1 MPHPNPTMALHMLEF
16 CRFIYRAYAQTCVY
30 PMDPFFESH
39 GEGKWQGARDRLIE
53 WIHTSLGSPKDLWKF
68 DPIEYDLEHTP
79 HPRRGVVYRGGTGKE
94 PFILFHPRPLDK
106 KIGEA
111 AGFDL
116 TGKPL
121 ESHVIADQSST
132 WRCCHF
138 QGKTGMTQTHPTA
151 GWPSW
156 MGACIYD
163 PTNKTMVVVFRGS
176 RSGSGGRALAQ
187 AQAKSA
193 GNPDWVTDMNHLKGV
208 EVERLRNATLSCGFW
223 YAYESCVPS
232 LEAAFHAALGGGQLE
247 QVFYTGHS
255 LGGALAQ
262 CAYVDM
268 AGGTFAKKTM
278 DRVRTTLPIHCYAIS
293 APPICLGEKSKQT
306 IEFCIDD
313 LNIYHY
319 FAAKDSVHDSPEVSF
334 SGASMASSMT
344 SKVTHPKT
352 KPLHLGTEIKLDCKE
367 GFPDAHEPL
376 VVHKGIVKAIKK
388 EEQRTVPPDPEFW
401 PLFDFSPL
409 VPWGRVVKC
418 TSGLEAA
425 LIHAL
430 GFSTSKAAAEARANQ
445 WSSVA
450 KIKHDG
456 GFAKVGFA
464 DGEAFDYFDDAC
476 KLLHELGNPFG
487 CDSPLE
493 KSDRVKEIRSALIK
507 HYLGAGS
514 HKASSSCV
522 WTLLQHIS
530 VRQHEAGLH

>member
-1 MPHPNPTMALHMLEF
+1 MPHPNFTMALHMLEF

-30 PMDPFFESH
+30 PMDPFFEAH

-53 WIHTSLGSPKDLWKF
+53 WIHTSRGTPKELRKF

-79 HPRRGVVYRGGTGKE
+79 HPRRGVAYRGGTGKQ

-106 KIGEA
+106 RIGEA
-111 AGFDL
+111 TGFDL
-116 TGKPL
+116 TGKRL
-121 ESHVIADQSST
+121 ESHVIQDQGST

-138 QGKTGMTQTHPTA
+138 QGKTGMTQTYPTA

-156 MGACIYD
+156 MGACLYD
-163 PTNKTMVVVFRGS
+163 PTNKTMVIVFRGS

-187 AQAKSA
+187 AQARSE

-208 EVERLRNATLSCGFW
+208 EVERLRGAMLSCGFW
-223 YAYESCVPS
+223 YAYESCLPS

-268 AGGTFAKKTM
+268 AGGTFAEKTM
-278 DRVRTTLPIHCYAIS
+278 ARMRTRIPIHCYAIS
-293 APPICLGEKSKQT
+293 APPICLGGKSKRT

-313 LNIYHY
+313 PNIYHY
-319 FAAKDSVHDSPEVSF
+319 FAANDSVHDSPEVGF
-334 SGASMASSMT
+334 SGASMASSLT
-344 SKVTHPKT
+344 SALTHPMT
-352 KPLHLGTEIKLDCKE
+352 APIHLGLTFKLACKE
-367 GFPDAHEPL
+367 SFPDAHEPL

-388 EEQRTVPPDPEFW
+388 EENRTVPPDPEFW

-409 VPWGRVVKC
+409 VPWGRVVQC
-418 TSGLEAA
+418 AVGLEAA
-425 LIHAL
+425 VVHAL
-430 GFSTSKAAAEARANQ
+430 GFSTSKEAAEARANL
-445 WSSVA
+445 WSSISKV
-450 KIKHDG
+450 KHEG
-456 GFAKVGFA
+456 GFAKVGFS
-464 DGEAFDYFDDAC
+464 DGEAFDDFDDAC

-493 KSDRVKEIRSALIK
+493 KSDRLKEIRGRLLH
-507 HYLGAGS
+507 HYRGAGG
-514 HKASSSCV
+514 HKASSSCM

-530 VRQHEAGLH
+530 VRQHEAGIH